1 MTKNI
6 PTPAEL
12 AAKAEE
18 QKQNE
23 TETAQEANINQ
34 KEEPQEAVSG
44 VEAPE
49 DTPEAVE
56 EPQAEEPEADESVS
70 EEEGDPNETAEG
82 ETFPRK
88 YVEELRAES
97 AKYRV
102 EAKKAEEYGQRL
114 QHSLVAQDGRLA
126 DPADLPYD
134 PALLDDPEALEAAI
148 TEFIE
153 KYPNMRSVRAGGDI
167 GQGNVGVD
175 KPQETD
181 LISIIRG
188 MQ

>member
-1 MTKNI
+1 MTI
-6 PTPAEL
+6 PTPADV
-12 AAKAEE
+12 AAK
-18 QKQNE
+18 
-23 TETAQEANINQ
+23 TETAQEAPETAQEADINR

-49 DTPEAVE
+49 DTLEVTPTS
-56 EPQAEEPEADESVS
+56 DSDKTKGES
-70 EEEGDPNETAEG
+70 

-114 QHSLVAQDGRLA
+114 QNALVAQDGRLA

-134 PALLDDPEALEAAI
+134 PALLDDPEALDAAV
-148 TEFIE
+148 TAYIE
-153 KYPNMRSVRAGGDI
+153 KYPNMRAFKAGGDI
-167 GQGNVGVD
+167 GQGNVGAD

>member
-1 MTKNI
+1 MAI

-18 QKQNE
+18 KQNE
-23 TETAQEANINQ
+23 TETAQNTDINQ

-56 EPQAEEPEADESVS
+56 EPESEEPEADESVS
-70 EEEGDPNETAEG
+70 KQEGDPNETEEG

-102 EAKKAEEYGQRL
+102 EARKAEEYGERL
-114 QHSLVAQDGRLA
+114 QQALVAQDGRLA
-126 DPADLPYD
+126 APEDLPYD
-134 PALLDDPEALEAAI
+134 PALLDDPEALEAAV
-148 TEFIE
+148 TAYIE

>member
-1 MTKNI
+1 MTI
-6 PTPAEL
+6 PSPADL

-18 QKQNE
+18 KQTE
-23 TETAQEANINQ
+23 TETAETAQETNINQ

-49 DTPEAVE
+49 DTPTPVE
-56 EPQAEEPEADESVS
+56 EPESEADESVS
-70 EEEGDPNETAEG
+70 EEEGDPNETEEG

-134 PALLDDPEALEAAI
+134 SALLDDPEALDAAI

-153 KYPNMRSVRAGGDI
+153 KYPNMRSVRAGGNI